1 MKISFINLKGRYIM
15 KKILAALLVALMVVS
30 LAGCAGGAQVQ
41 IKELTEY
48 ATPDE
53 IKPAKYKDT
62 LEGLCNY
69 MAALGYAYDVPAS
82 YDEAA
87 IAKDNNPKVMA
98 AKEIG
103 ADAGYKF
110 RFKLGEAVYALEFYS
125 FSDFEGEIYKSAKA
139 DGKFVMGSGDG
150 ETEINNVYIS
160 DSGKYMLIY
169 HSDKDAPETKDKIV
183 KAFKGFYA

>member
-62 LEGLCNY
+62 LEGLCN
-69 MAALGYAYDVPAS
+69 
-82 YDEAA
+82 
-87 IAKDNNPKVMA
+87 
-98 AKEIG
+98 
-103 ADAGYKF
+103 
-110 RFKLGEAVYALEFYS
+110 
-125 FSDFEGEIYKSAKA
+125 
-139 DGKFVMGSGDG
+139 
-150 ETEINNVYIS
+150 
-160 DSGKYMLIY
+160 
-169 HSDKDAPETKDKIV
+169 
-183 KAFKGFYA
+183 